1 MEIIPSPVTITIIDW
16 VFSPIKL
23 DQIKT
28 PLVRGIEPP
37 SGLVHWEVT
46 SGMLVEI
53 PALLT
58 AGLGFDQMAVD
69 ELSEFL

>member
-1 MEIIPSPVTITIIDW
+1 M
-16 VFSPIKL
+16 
-23 DQIKT
+23 
-28 PLVRGIEPP
+28 RGIEPP

-58 AGLGFDQMAVD
+58 AGLGFDQMAVNVLI
-69 ELSEFL
+69 ELL

>member
-1 MEIIPSPVTITIIDW
+1 M
-16 VFSPIKL
+16 
-23 DQIKT
+23 
-28 PLVRGIEPP
+28 RGIEPP

-58 AGLGFDQMAVD
+58 VGLGFDQMAVD